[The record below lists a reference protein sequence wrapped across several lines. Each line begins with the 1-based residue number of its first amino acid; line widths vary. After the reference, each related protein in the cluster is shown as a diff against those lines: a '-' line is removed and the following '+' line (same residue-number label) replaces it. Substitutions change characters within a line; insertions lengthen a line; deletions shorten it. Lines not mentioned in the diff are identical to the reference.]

1 MLEWVKSLG
10 EVKEVL
16 LLIEEKDDGVLGTV
30 EEEEFVS
37 NEKTGDWDEEFVG
50 WEKELFEVVSWGV
63 EVDVDCVEQKGAGVS
78 FELVS
83 VELYQDKLE
92 LDELDDEV

>member
-1 MLEWVKSLG
+1 VLEWVKSLG

-37 NEKTGDWDEEFVG
+37 NEKAGD
-50 WEKELFEVVSWGV
+50 
-63 EVDVDCVEQKGAGVS
+63 
-78 FELVS
+78 
-83 VELYQDKLE
+83 
-92 LDELDDEV
+92 

>member
-1 MLEWVKSLG
+1 
-10 EVKEVL
+10 
-16 LLIEEKDDGVLGTV
+16 
-30 EEEEFVS
+30 
-37 NEKTGDWDEEFVG
+37 
-50 WEKELFEVVSWGV
+50 V